1 MSEGEL
7 FSRVVI
13 AERRLR
19 VAYIIMFMLILVVSA
34 LGFCQAWAFH
44 RLAHPETLTLR
55 RLNIV
60 DDHGVSRVILAA
72 PAPEPMV
79 LGKQHHRDAPVSGL
93 IIADASGTERGGY
106 VTADGY
112 ANAMLTLDAQGKQ
125 TVLLLAE
132 PSGNTLFRLW
142 DRNGEDVTGSL
153 TMGVSDKPFLNEK
166 QGGSIVFSAPEN
178 NPQSRYNWGLFK

>member
-93 IIADASGTERGGY
+93 IT
-106 VTADGY
+106 
-112 ANAMLTLDAQGKQ
+112 Q
-125 TVLLLAE
+125 
-132 PSGNTLFRLW
+132 
-142 DRNGEDVTGSL
+142 
-153 TMGVSDKPFLNEK
+153 FLVD
-166 QGGSIVFSAPEN
+166 I
-178 NPQSRYNWGLFK
+178 

>member
-1 MSEGEL
+1 MIEEEL
-7 FSRVVI
+7 FNRVVI
-13 AERRLR
+13 GERRLR
-19 VAYIIMFMLILVVSA
+19 VAYIIMFMLIMVVSA
-34 LGFCQAWAFH
+34 LGIFQAWTFH

-125 TVLLLAE
+125 
-132 PSGNTLFRLW
+132 LFCCWLSPAVALSFAC
-142 DRNGEDVTGSL
+142 GTGTEMMSPAL
-153 TMGVSDKPFLNEK
+153 SPWACPTNHS
-166 QGGSIVFSAPEN
+166 
-178 NPQSRYNWGLFK
+178 

>member
-1 MSEGEL
+1 MSEEEL
-7 FSRVVI
+7 LGRVAI

-19 VAYIIMFMLILVVSA
+19 VAYIVMFMLILVVSV
-34 LGFCQAWAFH
+34 LGICQAWAFH

-60 DDHGVSRVILAA
+60 DDHGISRVILAA

-79 LGKQHHRDAPVSGL
+79 LGTQHHRDAPVSGL

-125 TVLLLAE
+125 TILLLAE
-132 PSGNTLFRLW
+132 PSGNSLFRLW
-142 DRNGEDVTGSL
+142 KRNGEDVTGSL
-153 TMGVSDKPFLNEK
+153 TMGISDKPFLNEK
-166 QGGSIVFSAPEN
+166 QNGRVVFSVPDN
-178 NPQSRYNWGLFK
+178 NPQSRDNTTLFK